1 MSEAANEFMNLPET
15 QRRIRSMA
23 GRGQR
28 FSVNIDEV
36 REFNRGLSAFIARR
50 PLEAIKIFED

>member
-1 MSEAANEFMNLPET
+1 MNLPET
-15 QRRIRSMA
+15 QRRIRSMV

-28 FSVNIDEV
+28 FNVNIDEV
-36 REFNRGLSAFIARR
+36 REFNRGLSAYIARK